1 MDPAAP
7 QPQVIYIVQST
18 PRQSVRESYAA
29 RTAAVLGGLLVLG
42 GLAVLI
48 ADIVGIVH
56 GSAPIATGIWTSVF
70 FIVSGGLA
78 IGGARSGNK
87 CLVVATLVMTVISA
101 VSAGILLILAS
112 IQIGGEAYQCGYR
125 YDGYGNSYSCTSTA
139 VFGLQIGVSL
149 ALLVAAIVLAS
160 LTCRPLCCRPATAPG
175 CVQYTPAPAP
185 APALASQDLPPAY
198 HTVEGEGSKYHKF
211 QDEMA

>member
-1 MDPAAP
+1 MEQLPAAP
-7 QPQVIYIVQST
+7 QPQVIYIVQSNA

-29 RTAAVLGGLLVLG
+29 RTAAVLGGLLILG
-42 GLAVLI
+42 GLAVLV

-112 IQIGGEAYQCGYR
+112 IQIGGEAYKCSDGGGGR
-125 YDGYGNSYSCTSTA
+125 YSYNYGGNYGCTGAA
-139 VFGLQIGVSL
+139 VLGLQIGVSL
-149 ALLVAAIVLAS
+149 ALLVAAVVLAS

-175 CVQYTPAPAP
+175 GC
-185 APALASQDLPPAY
+185 
-198 HTVEGEGSKYHKF
+198 HTRVVLH
-211 QDEMA
+211 

>member
-1 MDPAAP
+1 MEQLPAAP
-7 QPQVIYIVQST
+7 QPQVIYIVQSNA

-29 RTAAVLGGLLVLG
+29 RTAAVLGGLLILG
-42 GLAVLI
+42 GLAVLV

-112 IQIGGEAYQCGYR
+112 IQIGGEAYKCSDRSSDSDDY
-125 YDGYGNSYSCTSTA
+125 SYSDSYYSEGCTGTA

-149 ALLVAAIVLAS
+149 ALLVAAILLAS
-160 LTCRPLCCRPATAPG
+160 LTCRPLCCRPSTDPG
-175 CVQYTPAPAP
+175 RCRT
-185 APALASQDLPPAY
+185 
-198 HTVEGEGSKYHKF
+198 
-211 QDEMA
+211 

>member
-1 MDPAAP
+1 MEQSPAA
-7 QPQVIYIVQST
+7 QPQVIYIVQSR

-48 ADIVGIVH
+48 ADIVGILH
-56 GSAPIATGIWTSVF
+56 GLAPIATGIWTSVF

-78 IGGARSGNK
+78 IGGARSGSK

-101 VSAGILLILAS
+101 VSAGVLLILAS
-112 IQIGGEAYQCGYR
+112 IQIGFEAYKCSDGGGGR
-125 YDGYGNSYSCTSTA
+125 YSYNYGDNYGCTGAA
-139 VFGLQIGVSL
+139 VLGLQIGVSL
-149 ALLVAAIVLAS
+149 ALLVAACVLAS

-175 CVQYTPAPAP
+175 GC
-185 APALASQDLPPAY
+185 
-198 HTVEGEGSKYHKF
+198 HTRVVLH
-211 QDEMA
+211 

>member
-18 PRQSVRESYAA
+18 PRQSIRESYAA

-112 IQIGGEAYQCGYR
+112 IQIGGEVYECGYS
-125 YDGYGNSYSCTSTA
+125 YDDRYGNNNSCTSTA

-149 ALLVAAIVLAS
+149 ALLVVAIVLAS
-160 LTCRPLCCRPATAPG
+160 LTCRPLCCRPSTVPG
-175 CVQYTPAPAP
+175 TCHYQVC
-185 APALASQDLPPAY
+185 LRI
-198 HTVEGEGSKYHKF
+198 V
-211 QDEMA
+211 